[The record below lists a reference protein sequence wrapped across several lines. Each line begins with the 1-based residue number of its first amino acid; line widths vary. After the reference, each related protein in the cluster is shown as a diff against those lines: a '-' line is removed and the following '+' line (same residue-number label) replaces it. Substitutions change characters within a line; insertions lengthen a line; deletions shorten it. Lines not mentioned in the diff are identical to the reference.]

1 MVSVLRLSIH
11 CKFILSPILGKALDV
26 CHPLS
31 GVMNITNARHST
43 NQEIHGSIPCTFIF
57 LFSFFFKFLW
67 SKRQERHDATLLLRN
82 RRLPATADKHLAVQL
97 SSNHGEY
104 VDLD

>member
-11 CKFILSPILGKALDV
+11 CKSKLSSILGKALDV

-31 GVMNITNARHST
+31 GVMNITNACDST

-57 LFSFFFKFLW
+57 LFSLFLNF
-67 SKRQERHDATLLLRN
+67 SGVRDRRNMMRLYYSVTEGYLLL
-82 RRLPATADKHLAVQL
+82 LT
-97 SSNHGEY
+97 ST
-104 VDLD
+104 